1 MTIVTES
8 IGSIESKN
16 GKWRARLI
24 QSNVKGSS
32 AYYSDE
38 SLKEGAH
45 LFKAGVQMFANHL
58 STDEQWSRPE
68 GDVNNLVGVLETDAI
83 HEENDGLYADLKIFE
98 HKKAWLKEVA
108 PYVGL
113 SIRAS
118 GIVEEAEDGTPHLKS
133 FTEVMSVDVV
143 TKAGAGGKFVS
154 LAESAKPGVLTAVH
168 KEITESKED
177 NMEFPKELAEALD
190 KNAKDQA
197 TVLEAVGKLVEA
209 LTEEP
214 APKAK
219 EVEVEE
225 ARKLDVEALIESGLG
240 KASRARVTAA
250 FEGGAELAE
259 AIKAEKDLA
268 AEILAEAAKK
278 EEGFSA
284 NLEESN
290 GKEAAPVINWG

>member
-1 MTIVTES
+1 MTILTES
-8 IGSIESKN
+8 IGSIESKG
-16 GKWRARLI
+16 GKWRARI
-24 QSNVKGSS
+24 IEANVKGSS
-32 AYYSDE
+32 AYYPEDA
-38 SLKEGAH
+38 LKEGAH
-45 LFKAGVQMFANHL
+45 LFKAGTQMFRNHL
-58 STDEQWSRPE
+58 SQDEQWNRPE
-68 GDVNNLVGVLETDAI
+68 GDVNSLLGVLESDAVF
-83 HEENDGLYADLKIFE
+83 ENDGLYADLKIFDDS
-98 HKKAWLKEVA
+98 KAWLKERA
-108 PYVGL
+108 PYIGL
-113 SIRAS
+113 SIRAG
-118 GIVEEAEDGTPHLKS
+118 GIVEESDSGPVLKQ
-133 FTEVMSVDVV
+133 FTSVESVDVV

-209 LTEEP
+209 LTEKP